1 MHLLATD
8 QPQAIPGTA
17 VGNKYLVQNQSTRS
31 LLKVLGATSVPA
43 QDAQA
48 FRVGYDKMLG
58 VELTE
63 PGESIYCWT
72 DDPGGLALVVAFEH
86 S

>member
-17 VGNKYLVQNQSTRS
+17 AGNKYLVQNQSTRS
-31 LLKVLGATSVPA
+31 LVKVLGATSAPA

-58 VELTE
+58 VELET
-63 PGESIYCWT
+63 GESIYCWT